1 MEEKIDRARRSPP
14 LAGCGADAF
23 ETVLHGNGNLATRGR
38 GLRRRAETT
47 DRQEAMSEARAG
59 CLARDPRRR
68 LAHILTVAWA
78 TRELRPDE
86 DLARDKILVWAAWR
100 RDG

>member
-1 MEEKIDRARRSPP
+1 MTTEVTILLVHRSVNEYVPARA
-14 LAGCGADAF
+14 
-23 ETVLHGNGNLATRGR
+23 VR
-38 GLRRRAETT
+38 GLRRRGRAETT

-78 TRELRPDE
+78 TRELRLDE

>member
-1 MEEKIDRARRSPP
+1 MRTFALVQRCDGATVRRCDPKAALADRAALCR
-14 LAGCGADAF
+14 L
-23 ETVLHGNGNLATRGR
+23 R

>member
-1 MEEKIDRARRSPP
+1 
-14 LAGCGADAF
+14 
-23 ETVLHGNGNLATRGR
+23 
-38 GLRRRAETT
+38 
-47 DRQEAMSEARAG
+47 MSEARAG